1 MASPWK
7 LLAGLVSRQRQQ
19 KQEHGSTDD
28 VKPDV
33 SAIAEPTEAA
43 AADNR
48 SKAADRAANE
58 KPVTHE
64 QHEAVSVDLPRH
76 AEEAAN
82 SVDDTA
88 DVESA
93 TLEKAVDPGL
103 SNEADVAAHASPK
116 ALPVGDGPT
125 RKRSRRNKKT
135 KTIAVVL
142 PPSPGVA
149 AISDDAVSLDGEIRL
164 LRDQL
169 ATKLRLQNAQLK
181 KMLDRFER

>member
-7 LLAGLVSRQRQQ
+7 LLAGLVSRRRQQ

-33 SAIAEPTEAA
+33 SAIAEPTETAA
-43 AADNR
+43 NR

-58 KPVTHE
+58 KPVTHG
-64 QHEAVSVDLPRH
+64 QHKTVSVASHHDEEAVS
-76 AEEAAN
+76 
-82 SVDDTA
+82 SVGDTA

-93 TLEKAVDPGL
+93 TLAKAVDPAL
-103 SNEADVAAHASPK
+103 SNEADVAGHPSPK
-116 ALPVGDGPT
+116 ALPVGEGPT
-125 RKRSRRNKKT
+125 RKRSRRSNKAT
-135 KTIAVVL
+135 TIAVVL

-149 AISDDAVSLDGEIRL
+149 AVSDDAVSLDGEIRL

-169 ATKLRLQNAQLK
+169 AAKLRLQNAQLK
-181 KMLDRFER
+181 RMLDRFER

>member
-7 LLAGLVSRQRQQ
+7 LLAGLVSRRRQQ

-33 SAIAEPTEAA
+33 SAMAEPTEAA
-43 AADNR
+43 ANNR

-64 QHEAVSVDLPRH
+64 QHEAVSVDPRRH

-82 SVDDTA
+82 SADHTT

-103 SNEADVAAHASPK
+103 SNEADVAAHSSPK
-116 ALPVGDGPT
+116 ALPVGEGPT
-125 RKRSRRNKKT
+125 RKRSRRSKKA

-149 AISDDAVSLDGEIRL
+149 AVSDDAVSLDGEIRL

>member
-7 LLAGLVSRQRQQ
+7 LLAGLVSRRRQQ

-33 SAIAEPTEAA
+33 SAIAKPTET

-64 QHEAVSVDLPRH
+64 QHKAVSVASHH
-76 AEEAAN
+76 AEEAVS

-93 TLEKAVDPGL
+93 TLEKAVDPAL
-103 SNEADVAAHASPK
+103 SNEADVAGHPSPK
-116 ALPVGDGPT
+116 ALPVGEGPT
-125 RKRSRRNKKT
+125 RKRSRQSKKA

-149 AISDDAVSLDGEIRL
+149 TVSDDAVSLDGEIRL

-181 KMLDRFER
+181 RMLDRFER

>member
-7 LLAGLVSRQRQQ
+7 LLAGLVSRRRQQ

-33 SAIAEPTEAA
+33 SAIAEPTET

-64 QHEAVSVDLPRH
+64 QHKAVSVASHDAEEAVS
-76 AEEAAN
+76 

-93 TLEKAVDPGL
+93 TLEKAVDPA
-103 SNEADVAAHASPK
+103 SSDVVDIAAHAAPK
-116 ALPVGDGPT
+116 PSRTDDGAA
-125 RKRSRRNKKT
+125 RKRSRQARK
-135 KTIAVVL
+135 ADVVDVVSR
-142 PPSPGVA
+142 PSPRL
-149 AISDDAVSLDGEIRL
+149 AIVSDDAISLEGEIRM

-169 ATKLRLQNAQLK
+169 ARKLRLQNAQLRR
-181 KMLDRFER
+181 MLDRFER

>member
-7 LLAGLVSRQRQQ
+7 LLAGLVSRRRQQ

-33 SAIAEPTEAA
+33 SAMAEPTEAA
-43 AADNR
+43 ANR

-58 KPVTHE
+58 KPVT
-64 QHEAVSVDLPRH
+64 EAVSVDLPRH

-82 SVDDTA
+82 SADHTT

-93 TLEKAVDPGL
+93 TLEKAADL
-103 SNEADVAAHASPK
+103 ASSNEADVAAHASPK

>member
-7 LLAGLVSRQRQQ
+7 LLARLVSPRRQPR
-19 KQEHGSTDD
+19 QEHGSTDD

-33 SAIAEPTEAA
+33 SAIAEPTET
-43 AADNR
+43 ADNR

-64 QHEAVSVDLPRH
+64 QHEAGSVDPHH
-76 AEEAAN
+76 AEEAVS
-82 SVDDTA
+82 SVDDTT

-93 TLEKAVDPGL
+93 TPEKAVDPAL
-103 SNEADVAAHASPK
+103 SNEADVAGHPSPK
-116 ALPVGDGPT
+116 ALPVGEGPT
-125 RKRSRRNKKT
+125 RKRSRRSKKA

-142 PPSPGVA
+142 PPSPGATAV
-149 AISDDAVSLDGEIRL
+149 SDDAVSLDGEIRL

-169 ATKLRLQNAQLK
+169 ATKLRLQNTQLK
-181 KMLDRFER
+181 RMLDRFER

>member
-7 LLAGLVSRQRQQ
+7 LLAGLVSRRRPQ
-19 KQEHGSTDD
+19 KQEQDSTDD

-33 SAIAEPTEAA
+33 SAIVEPTETAT
-43 AADNR
+43 DNR

-64 QHEAVSVDLPRH
+64 QHKAVSHH
-76 AEEAAN
+76 AEEAVS

-93 TLEKAVDPGL
+93 TLEKAVDPAL
-103 SNEADVAAHASPK
+103 SNDADVAGYPSPK
-116 ALPVGDGPT
+116 ALPVGEGRT
-125 RKRSRRNKKT
+125 RKRSRRSNKA

-142 PPSPGVA
+142 PPSPGATAV
-149 AISDDAVSLDGEIRL
+149 SDDAVSLDGEIRL

-181 KMLDRFER
+181 RMLDRFQR

>member
-7 LLAGLVSRQRQQ
+7 LLAGLVSRRRQQ
-19 KQEHGSTDD
+19 TQEHGSTDD

-33 SAIAEPTEAA
+33 SAIAEPTET
-43 AADNR
+43 ADNR

-64 QHEAVSVDLPRH
+64 QHEAVSVDPHH
-76 AEEAAN
+76 AEEAVS
-82 SVDDTA
+82 SVDDTT

-93 TLEKAVDPGL
+93 TLEKAVDPAL
-103 SNEADVAAHASPK
+103 SNEADVAGHPPPK
-116 ALPVGDGPT
+116 ALPVGEGPT
-125 RKRSRRNKKT
+125 RKRSRRSKKA

-142 PPSPGVA
+142 PPSPGATAV
-149 AISDDAVSLDGEIRL
+149 SDDAVSLDGEIRL

-181 KMLDRFER
+181 RMLDRFER

>member
-7 LLAGLVSRQRQQ
+7 LLAGLVSRRRQQ

-33 SAIAEPTEAA
+33 SAIAEPTETAA
-43 AADNR
+43 NR

-64 QHEAVSVDLPRH
+64 QHEAVSVDPRRH
-76 AEEAAN
+76 AEEAVS
-82 SVDDTA
+82 SVGDTA

-93 TLEKAVDPGL
+93 TLAKAVDPAL
-103 SNEADVAAHASPK
+103 SNEADVAGHPSPK
-116 ALPVGDGPT
+116 ALPVGEGPT
-125 RKRSRRNKKT
+125 RKRSRRSNKAT
-135 KTIAVVL
+135 TIAVVL

-149 AISDDAVSLDGEIRL
+149 AVSDDAVSLDGEIRL

-169 ATKLRLQNAQLK
+169 AAKLRLQNAQLK
-181 KMLDRFER
+181 RMLDRFER